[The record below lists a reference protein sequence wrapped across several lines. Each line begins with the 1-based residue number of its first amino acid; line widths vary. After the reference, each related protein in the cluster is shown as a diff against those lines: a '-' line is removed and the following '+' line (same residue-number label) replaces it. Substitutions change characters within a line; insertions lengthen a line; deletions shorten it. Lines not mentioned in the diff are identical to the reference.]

1 MHVLCSCKTCACP
14 WAVQDCKCVKSFSN
28 GYSIQQH
35 LVPSHACLVQD
46 EVCGDISR
54 TTNAAG
60 AFDWKASEAGRLH
73 VDVYQNDEP
82 DYGVSLGDG
91 GEEVILSGNT
101 LGSFR
106 RSAKPIDRAVGAF
119 LEEWLGANGPGFNL
133 LDIAE
138 FSIDTVHADHAA
150 TQKLAP
156 ELFTSCLPPE
166 PNEWTLHYR

>member
-1 MHVLCSCKTCACP
+1 MAYLWETV
-14 WAVQDCKCVKSFSN
+14 
-28 GYSIQQH
+28 
-35 LVPSHACLVQD
+35 
-46 EVCGDISR
+46 E
-54 TTNAAG
+54 
-60 AFDWKASEAGRLH
+60 
-73 VDVYQNDEP
+73 
-82 DYGVSLGDG
+82 
-91 GEEVILSGNT
+91 
-101 LGSFR
+101 R
-106 RSAKPIDRAVGAF
+106 RSSSQATPSGPSDALPSPIDRAVGAF